1 MHLIK
6 LSREKIMEITKKLP
20 EETITEYCA
29 RIYNAKETLGYT
41 WDDIAYIINTELGY
55 SFSPDRYRKDSY
67 RLNKI
72 LNKEEESPFELST
85 IKLERAKLNDDRTQ
99 INALYRRIAREES
112 LKEIAKIAVK
122 DISSKFRLAPIC
134 VNPFEKFKENKN
146 KAAILEISD
155 WHYGIEIENYWNEFN
170 PDIAKQRIEQLRDQV
185 IKYLTEQN
193 ICTLHIVNLGDLIAG
208 RIHTPL
214 RINSRFDV
222 ITQIIEVSELLAQ
235 FIIDLSSFAEIH
247 YYDTLDNHSR
257 LEKDL
262 KESLDLESLTRITN
276 WYLKLRLN
284 PEVLKALEKDYGKIK
299 ISIHDNTFGD
309 DIITFKVFNH
319 NVIAVHGHRD
329 KPEKVIDSLSM
340 MTQQHYDLV
349 LTAHLHHFSAEE
361 KNETVLISN
370 SSLMGTD
377 DYAQQLRLSS
387 KPSHNLIIVSK
398 ENRVECVYKI
408 NLD

>member
-1 MHLIK
+1 
-6 LSREKIMEITKKLP
+6 MEIIKKET
-20 EETITEYCA
+20 EETISEYCT
-29 RIYNAKETLGYT
+29 RVYNLKNILGLT
-41 WDDIAYIINTELGY
+41 WQDIAYTINTELGY
-55 SFSPDRYRKDSY
+55 NYSSDKYRKDAY
-67 RLNKI
+67 KLNKI
-72 LNKEEESPFELST
+72 LNEEKDAPFELST
-85 IKLERAKLNDDRTQ
+85 VKLERSKLNDERAQ
-99 INALYRRIAREES
+99 INALYRRIAREET
-112 LKEIAKIAVK
+112 LKEIAKTAAES
-122 DISSKFRLAPIC
+122 ISDKFRLAPIC
-134 VNPFEKFKENKN
+134 VNPLKKFKEDKN
-146 KAAILEISD
+146 KAAILEIGD
-155 WHYGIEIENYWNEFN
+155 WHYGLEVENYWNKFN
-170 PDIAKQRIEQLRDQV
+170 PNIAKQRIEQLRDQV
-185 IKYLTEQN
+185 IKHLTEQN
-193 ICTLHIVNLGDLIAG
+193 IYILHIVNLGDLIAG

-235 FIIDLSSFAEIH
+235 FIIDLSGFAEIH

-276 WYLKLRLN
+276 WYLKLRLS

-309 DIITFKVFNH
+309 DIITFKVFDH

-361 KNETVLISN
+361 KNETILISN

-387 KPSHNLIIVSK
+387 KPSQNLIIVSK
-398 ENRVECVYKI
+398 ENPVECVYKI